1 MVMSIFVLNS
11 LPFYF
16 MPIVIEVIHLV
27 GYKQTYAIKNNDQP
41 SPPFYFCLSYLF
53 WFPVVFWF
61 HITNNISFKLLRKDL
76 FLKVFTNSIIR
87 ILELILLHNLA
98 QLRYYH
104 VMKTKPRTFLI
115 LLALLFSLPTKKK
128 SSIKFSCKSY

>member
-53 WFPVVFWF
+53 WFPVIFWF
-61 HITNNISFKLLRKDL
+61 HITNNISFKLSRKDL

-87 ILELILLHNLA
+87 ISELTLLHNLP
-98 QLRYYH
+98 QLRWYH
-104 VMKTKPRTFLI
+104 VMKTKPLTFLI
-115 LLALLFSLPTKKK
+115 LLALLFLLPTKKK
-128 SSIKFSCKSY
+128 SSIKFSCKSC

>member
-61 HITNNISFKLLRKDL
+61 HLQIIFLLNYIRKDL

-87 ILELILLHNLA
+87 ILERFLLHNLA

-104 VMKTKPRTFLI
+104 VMKTKPFTLLI
-115 LLALLFSLPTKKK
+115 LLALLFLFPTKKNPALN
-128 SSIKFSCKSY
+128 